1 MANLEDQEYET
12 SMFNK
17 NDIERFL
24 HKNIIKSQLSA

>member
-17 NDIERFL
+17 NDIERFWD
-24 HKNIIKSQLSA
+24 KNLFF

>member
-17 NDIERFL
+17 NDIERFCD
-24 HKNIIKSQLSA
+24 KNLLF